1 MLRPSFRPGAP
12 AMSLSYYQ
20 ASVPVLAH
28 GLRQLSHLLDKGKA
42 YVASHGRDPATLID
56 ARLAEDMYPLSAQV
70 QRACDTAKLTV
81 QRLSGVEAPRVEDN
95 ERTFAELH
103 QRIDATLAYLESVP
117 AEAFATEREIVLKF
131 GPLQARFDNGRY
143 LAEFAL
149 PNFFFHVT
157 TAYGILRHEGVSI
170 GKLDYLGR
178 IGEVT
183 PAAGT

>member
-1 MLRPSFRPGAP
+1 M
-12 AMSLSYYQ
+12 
-20 ASVPVLAH
+20 
-28 GLRQLSHLLDKGKA
+28 
-42 YVASHGRDPATLID
+42 
-56 ARLAEDMYPLSAQV
+56 
-70 QRACDTAKLTV
+70 
-81 QRLSGVEAPRVEDN
+81 EDN

-149 PNFFFHVT
+149 PNFFFHIT